1 LQKAQENCQTNSQ
14 FIEALG
20 GLVLSP
26 NFPVIEGKHQITKSW
41 SMSLPTQFN
50 RRIEDEDIVIWKPGF
65 TIYIAVWNNDNNLS
79 HESLFNSVTEDISL
93 EAFDVNSNEN
103 GEINFFSYRLNED
116 INDQRVAAFYCY
128 AISPNGYVQSVMYFD
143 NEKDVDDAI
152 RIWESFEYE
161 IAS

>member
-1 LQKAQENCQTNSQ
+1 M
-14 FIEALG
+14 
-20 GLVLSP
+20 LSP